1 MQRGLTLCAKIWRMA
16 SITQYRGKTWRAV
29 IRRTGFP
36 VQSKTFAK
44 KKDAYAWAASVESRM
59 GVSQHDRLQL
69 HQATVTTVKDVFQR
83 YHDEIGVKQKG
94 INAVNILTRLM
105 RDAAFMRIRMDR
117 VTSNDIR
124 DWRDARVKEIIPAS
138 VHREMNTISAV
149 FTHAIK
155 EWSAPLP
162 ANPCHAV
169 SRFKGADVP
178 RDKLWRPEDVN
189 TFLTTAKW
197 DVATYP
203 TTGRDY
209 CGWVLLL
216 LVETAMRIGEAC
228 LPTVADFHREEKFL
242 HLRDTKNG
250 DMRNVPLSTKALSI
264 LTVLCHG
271 KKPTDKI
278 IPLLPNTLG
287 EYMLD
292 IRRSCGL
299 EHLVQH
305 DARHTAATAISKKL
319 PNILELSAVTGHRS
333 LKSLKRYYHPDPTE
347 MAGKLG

>member
-1 MQRGLTLCAKIWRMA
+1 MA

-36 VQSKTFAK
+36 VQSKTFDK
-44 KKDAYAWAASVESRM
+44 KKDAEAWAAAAESRL
-59 GVSQHDRLQL
+59 GVSQHDKLQL
-69 HQATVTTVKDVFQR
+69 KQATVTTCRDVFQR
-83 YHDEIGVKQKG
+83 YHDEVGVKQKG
-94 INAVNILTRLM
+94 INACNILNRLI
-105 RDAAFMRIRMDR
+105 RDAAFMRMRFDR
-117 VTSNDIR
+117 VAASDIR
-124 DWRDARVKEIIPAS
+124 DWRDARVLEIKPAS

-155 EWSAPLP
+155 EWGAPLP
-162 ANPCHAV
+162 ANPCHSV
-169 SRFKGADVP
+169 SRYKNADIP
-178 RDKLWRPEDVN
+178 RDRLWKPEDVQ
-189 TFLTTAKW
+189 TFLKAAKFSL
-197 DVATYP
+197 ATHP

-216 LVETAMRIGEAC
+216 LVETAMRIGEVC
-228 LPTVADFHREEKFL
+228 LPTVADFHRDEKYI

-250 DMRNVPLSTKALSI
+250 DMRNVPLSLKAIYI
-264 LTVLCHG
+264 LAVLCYG

-278 IPLLPNTLG
+278 IPIKANTLG

-292 IRRSCGL
+292 IRRACGL
-299 EHLVQH
+299 ENLVQH

-333 LKSLKRYYHPDPTE
+333 LKALKRYYHPDPTE